1 MVALE
6 HDLSIILIEEL
17 YKIYNLK
24 DKYGSMNILYKYLY
38 IRCGIFIDNKKVS
51 HNDLINFILSE
62 LNIDALKEKEDF
74 GSPYLMYYKEK
85 HLLRKV
91 ANELITNLEFRA
103 NLEGDIN
110 LEPLIQSLYKKGY
123 SKSIKYR
130 KLNNYQTYIK
140 YNRLLELNNKF
151 GITPLASPGVEGFKT
166 NNEHNPFKRSLEETL
181 EANLSAEKFKGSHT
195 TTHISEKQLE
205 DYLSVNLELIE
216 EGMTFFGR
224 QIEVPGGIVDILAK
238 DSNDNIC
245 IIELKINEDK
255 SIVWQSMHYPVEI
268 KKKCGTNKVRMI
280 TLAPTYSEHLL
291 KSLKSLE
298 NVEVL
303 KYNIKVS
310 MGNIE
315 KLSIRQSV

>member
-1 MVALE
+1 MKY
-6 HDLSIILIEEL
+6 DLSIILTDEL
-17 YKIYNLK
+17 FKLYSLK
-24 DKYGSMNILYKYLY
+24 DEFGSTNTLYKYLY
-38 IRCGIFIDNKKVS
+38 VKCGLAIDNKKVT
-51 HNDLINFILSE
+51 NTDLIRFTLDE
-62 LNIDALKEKEDF
+62 LNIEVFKKEGLGAPYVVYDEEEYEIFRVGEDF
-74 GSPYLMYYKEK
+74 IE
-85 HLLRKV
+85 
-91 ANELITNLEFRA
+91 NLEFRA
-103 NLEGDIN
+103 NLEGDVN
-110 LEPLIQSLYKKGY
+110 LEPLIQSVYKKGY
-123 SKSIKYR
+123 SKSVKYR

-140 YNRLLELNNKF
+140 YNRLLELNNEF
-151 GITPLASPGVEGFKT
+151 GITPLASAGVEGFKT
-166 NNEHNPFKRSLEETL
+166 DNEHNPFKRSLEETL

-205 DYLSVNLELIE
+205 DYLSINLELIE

-238 DSNDNIC
+238 DSNDSMC

-268 KKKCGTNKVRMI
+268 KKKYGTNKVRMI

-291 KSLKSLE
+291 KSLKSVE

-303 KYNIKVS
+303 EYSIKVS

-315 KLSIRQSV
+315 KLSIRQTV